1 MTQMP
6 QVLRLDGD
14 DYDLSNASDKARS
27 TVARLQF
34 LEVQT
39 QEKANILAVL
49 TKAKN
54 AYIADLKAEIVKN
67 KSGVD
72 LSTLFDEE

>member
-6 QVLRLDGD
+6 QVLRLDGE
-14 DYDLSNASDKARS
+14 DYDLSNASDKAQEA
-27 TVARLQF
+27 VARLQF